1 MSSNS
6 GSERIVAD
14 RYVLC
19 RELGRGGMGVVWEA
33 FDTTLDRDVAIKQV
47 LLPDHFTDSE
57 RADAHGRV
65 RREAR
70 SAARISHPTVVT
82 VHDVFE
88 YDGNPWVVMELV
100 EGGSLQDRLD
110 ERGALPPDEVARI
123 AESLLRAV
131 RAANAA
137 GVLHRDIKP
146 GNIMMSLDGRVILTD
161 FGIATVEGG
170 PSITR
175 TGALIGSPEYMPPE
189 RLEGGPAD
197 HRGDLWS
204 IGVTLFSAVE
214 GLSPFRRD
222 SLTAAI
228 AAVISAP
235 LPPMARAGWLEPV
248 ISGLLERD
256 PDRRLTVDGALAL
269 LGERGGPNARG
280 DGSGG
285 FGAAGA
291 AGAGAFGGGTAA
303 FGGGPHTAP
312 GEGPR
317 TGPRGGYPHTR
328 TPLPSDPT
336 AVRSGPRA
344 PYGGPTKPVT
354 PATPFPHGSH
364 HVHQHRPPHASGSG
378 HGGMGRGPGGPTGP
392 AAPLHS
398 GGHGGARP
406 GSGPGNTRFLVG
418 LGAAVVALGLI
429 SGVAVVGASLLSDTE
444 EAGGS
449 SATESAS
456 ESALPPPE
464 PSPSTAGNEVGAG
477 GGSGN
482 GSDSQGGGGRTDGDE
497 DGDGD
502 PPSYDDL
509 ETFRSQWFH
518 VDYPSG
524 WQVDDSEIENTLA
537 VFVAPGR
544 DHQVW
549 VTGWTEREFTG
560 TSAEY
565 LAETNGGTRVR
576 GDVTTGY
583 TQLELEES
591 GDGDFE
597 DDWDVAL
604 VEAEFTN
611 GSWESRDRHF
621 WAYAAST
628 EYGGE
633 RVFYMVSV
641 NVPREDADYYDDL
654 PEEVIESFEPRL

>member
-6 GSERIVAD
+6 GSERVVAD
-14 RYVLC
+14 RYVLR

-33 FDTTLDRDVAIKQV
+33 FDPALDREVAIKQV

-70 SAARISHPTVVT
+70 SAARISHPTVIT

-110 ERGALPPDEVARI
+110 ARGALPPDEVARI
-123 AESLLRAV
+123 AESLLHAV

-161 FGIATVEGG
+161 FGIATMEGG

-204 IGVTLFSAVE
+204 IGVTLFAAVE

-235 LPPMARAGWLEPV
+235 LPPMTRAGWLEPV
-248 ISGLLERD
+248 ICGLLERD
-256 PDRRLTVDGALAL
+256 PDRRLTAEEALAL
-269 LGERGGPNARG
+269 LGQRGGPGARG

-291 AGAGAFGGGTAA
+291 AGAAAAGAFGGSSPA
-303 FGGGPHTAP
+303 FGGPHTAP
-312 GEGPR
+312 GGGYHH
-317 TGPRGGYPHTR
+317 TGPQGGHPRTR
-328 TPLPSDPT
+328 TPLPPSP
-336 AVRSGPRA
+336 AAQPSGTRA
-344 PYGGPTKPVT
+344 PHGGPANPVT

-364 HVHQHRPPHASGSG
+364 SVHLHHPPHASASG
-378 HGGMGRGPGGPTGP
+378 HGGAGRGPGGPGGP
-392 AAPLHS
+392 GVPLHS
-398 GGHGGARP
+398 GGYGGARP
-406 GSGPGNTRFLVG
+406 GPGSGNTRLLVG
-418 LGAAVVALGLI
+418 LGTAVAALVLI
-429 SGVAVVGASLLSDTE
+429 GGVAVVGSDLLSNTDG
-444 EAGGS
+444 AGGS
-449 SATESAS
+449 SATGSAS
-456 ESALPPPE
+456 ESATPPVE
-464 PSPSTAGNEVGAG
+464 PSPSAAGNG
-477 GGSGN
+477 GGV
-482 GSDSQGGGGRTDGDE
+482 GSGGGESRGDSAGTVRDE
-497 DGDGD
+497 DGD

-544 DHQVW
+544 NHQVW

-565 LAETNGGTRVR
+565 LAQTNGGTKVE
-576 GDVTTGY
+576 GDATTGY

-591 GDGDFE
+591 DDGDFE
-597 DDWDVAL
+597 EGWDVAL
-604 VEAEFTN
+604 VEARFTHE
-611 GSWESRDRHF
+611 SWASRDRHF
-621 WAYAAST
+621 WAYAVST
-628 EYGGE
+628 EYEGE

-654 PEEVIESFEPRL
+654 PEEVIESFDPRL